1 MKAVPSWLRENSH
14 FMSAIDIIRKGASDG
29 KLLTYIFLFV
39 CLWGSLFADQLVSH
53 VLPTVTRVQ
62 C

>member
-29 KLLTYIFLFV
+29 KLLTYIFLLLV
-39 CLWGSLFADQLVSH
+39 GVSFADQLVSH